1 MSDNIR
7 MHLIITGRVQ
17 GVCFRIATKK
27 EAEKHKLFGWVKNKK
42 DGTVEAVFEGEKQK
56 VDSMINW
63 CRQGPP
69 GADVFKLDVELEV
82 FTVEFDRFE
91 IIY

>member
-42 DGTVEAVFEGEKQK
+42 DGTVEAVFEGGKQK
-56 VDSMINW
+56 VDFMLDW

-69 GADVFKLDVELEV
+69 GADVLKLDVKAETFAE
-82 FTVEFDRFE
+82 EFDRFK
-91 IIY
+91 II

>member
-1 MSDNIR
+1 MSGNIR

-27 EAEKHKLFGWVKNKK
+27 EAEKQKILGWVKNKK
-42 DGTVEAVFEGEKQK
+42 NGSVEAVFEGEKQR

-63 CRQGPP
+63 CRQGPS
-69 GADVFKLDVELEV
+69 GADVLKLDVEMES
-82 FTVEFDRFE
+82 FTAEFDRFK